1 MKQLSTFFSLLKGA
15 VACLLTV
22 LMMVLC
28 ISSAS
33 ASALDDDLGPN
44 RDAFLQ
50 AALCAGFAMSVDDR
64 EVAYAVISL
73 MKVFAPDSVRA
84 MGRVDR
90 ALWIGEWAKEGER
103 MFKKMLKAGD
113 LTVDGDEMEFIRA
126 CHYMAEEYYKNAPT
140 E

>member
-1 MKQLSTFFSLLKGA
+1 MKQLSVIFSLLKGT
-15 VACLLTV
+15 VACLLAA
-22 LMMVLC
+22 LIMVLW
-28 ISSAS
+28 IASAS

-84 MGRVDR
+84 MGRADSVR
-90 ALWIGEWAKEGER
+90 PGL
-103 MFKKMLKAGD
+103 KKPGCGYELLQLGKF
-113 LTVDGDEMEFIRA
+113 FI
-126 CHYMAEEYYKNAPT
+126 
-140 E
+140 